1 MVQIGIVG
9 KPNVGKT
16 TFFNAATKAHAEI
29 ANYPFTTIEAN
40 KGVMYAR
47 TTCPCK
53 EYNVQCNPRNSKCI
67 KGIRYVPIEAIDVAG
82 LVPKAHEGRGLGNK
96 FLDDLRQASCL
107 IHVVDVSGSTDE
119 EGRPCS
125 IGAHDPMHDIRFLEE
140 EIDYWIKGLLERDWR
155 RIAMRSKLEGKK
167 IEKMLAEKLAGLGI
181 KEEKIKLAIRKGGLP
196 EDATQWNDKDL
207 LKFATLVRKE
217 SKPILLALNKADIA
231 PAEFIERLK
240 GEYAIPTSA
249 MAELALI
256 KAAEN
261 GYIEYKPGDSDFKI
275 LKELDEKQRKG
286 LEYIKTN
293 VFDKFG
299 STGVQKCIDKAVFD
313 LLGLIAVYPVEDEN
327 KLTDKDGNVLPDVF
341 LLPKGSTVI
350 DLAYKV
356 HSDLAEGFIK
366 AIDVRRKKIV
376 GADYELQNGDIIHII
391 ART

>member
-1 MVQIGIVG
+1 M
-9 KPNVGKT
+9 
-16 TFFNAATKAHAEI
+16 
-29 ANYPFTTIEAN
+29 
-40 KGVMYAR
+40 
-47 TTCPCK
+47 
-53 EYNVQCNPRNSKCI
+53 
-67 KGIRYVPIEAIDVAG
+67 
-82 LVPKAHEGRGLGNK
+82 
-96 FLDDLRQASCL
+96 
-107 IHVVDVSGSTDE
+107 
-119 EGRPCS
+119 
-125 IGAHDPMHDIRFLEE
+125 
-140 EIDYWIKGLLERDWR
+140 
-155 RIAMRSKLEGKK
+155 
-167 IEKMLAEKLAGLGI
+167 
-181 KEEKIKLAIRKGGLP
+181 
-196 EDATQWNDKDL
+196 
-207 LKFATLVRKE
+207 
-217 SKPILLALNKADIA
+217 LALNKADIA
-231 PAEFIERLK
+231 PLEFIERLK

-261 GYIEYKPGDSDFKI
+261 GYIDYKPGDSDFKI

-286 LEYIKTN
+286 LEYIKAN